1 MPQIFEHESNESH
14 ESVSQTLDFW
24 LILNGIFDRF
34 LCEAYLI
41 SYSGRLGWPAARN
54 PTKILKKISKNQ
66 FKQIVKV
73 TQIPQITRIFEHELN
88 ESHESLYRW
97 GSWIRVPVGLL
108 FLTDFLLDFWQIS
121 GRRPSHIVRWGQL
134 SNGEMV
140 QLICAAQ

>member
-14 ESVSQTLDFW
+14 ESVSQTLDFR

-34 LCEAYLI
+34 LCEAYHI

-88 ESHESLYRW
+88 ESHESLYR
-97 GSWIRVPVGLL
+97 
-108 FLTDFLLDFWQIS
+108 
-121 GRRPSHIVRWGQL
+121 
-134 SNGEMV
+134 
-140 QLICAAQ
+140 